1 MIKNILTFCLIIND
15 VHSDDHQKKK
25 IKDEVRGAIDI
36 SELEEKLNFQYTAMM
51 IQTHLEYQKELMPYI
66 NWEV

>member
-51 IQTHLEYQKELMPYI
+51 I
-66 NWEV
+66 